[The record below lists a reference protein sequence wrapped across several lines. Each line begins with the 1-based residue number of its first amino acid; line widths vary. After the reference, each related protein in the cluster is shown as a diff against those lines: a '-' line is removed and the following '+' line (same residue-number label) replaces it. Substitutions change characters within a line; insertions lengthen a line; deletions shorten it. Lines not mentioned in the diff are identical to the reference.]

1 MKRGSQGHGVDH
13 NRLLVW
19 VVVEDH
25 DLQQAAGPVRADDE
39 IPPVSRDDSWGMSDG
54 VLNVFVA
61 GAVLVRAVGDLH
73 LDKVA
78 LSNRCVKVALSGN

>member
-39 IPPVSRDDSWGMSDG
+39 IPLVSRDDS
-54 VLNVFVA
+54 
-61 GAVLVRAVGDLH
+61 
-73 LDKVA
+73 
-78 LSNRCVKVALSGN
+78 